1 MSRVL
6 ASAGER
12 DAYVTIHAITQGTE
26 DDSSFP
32 TETPSELTKTWM
44 QKIDVRGSERF
55 AAGQL
60 SSPFD
65 TIWRLDY
72 RTDMDPDVIDVPKTR
87 RLVHKGRTYDIVR
100 AGFAVPRM
108 VIELETLAK

>member
-1 MSRVL
+1 MPRVL

-12 DAYVTIHAITQGTE
+12 DAYVTIQQIAQSSE

-32 TETPSELTKTWM
+32 MEDPTELTKTWM

-65 TIWRLDY
+65 TIWRMDY
-72 RTDMDPDVIDVPKTR
+72 RPDMDPDVIDVPKTR
-87 RLVHKGRTYDIVR
+87 RLIHKGRTYDIVR
-100 AGFAVPRM
+100 AGFAAPRM